1 MCAIL
6 WLPAMVVCRRGAGPG
21 LVPTVFVRSSNVLV
35 VLNESAHYCGTVLKS
50 TIINLGHPT
59 KAAHF
64 FISVSTWRPVFEGPW
79 FQ

>member
-1 MCAIL
+1 MCYSVA
-6 WLPAMVVCRRGAGPG
+6 AGHGCVQERCRTWSS
-21 LVPTVFVRSSNVLV
+21 PTVFVRSSNVLV